1 MGLSLEVKRYID
13 AHKTMKPATIAHL
26 YGIDYVTVNNYM
38 QGLKR
43 NKEKKEKATC
53 PITGFPI
60 DTRWR

>member
-1 MGLSLEVKRYID
+1 MSLKLEVKRFID
-13 AHKTMKPATIAHL
+13 THKTMNPATVARL
-26 YGIDYVTVNNYM
+26 YNLDYVTVNNYM

-53 PITGFPI
+53 HITGFPI